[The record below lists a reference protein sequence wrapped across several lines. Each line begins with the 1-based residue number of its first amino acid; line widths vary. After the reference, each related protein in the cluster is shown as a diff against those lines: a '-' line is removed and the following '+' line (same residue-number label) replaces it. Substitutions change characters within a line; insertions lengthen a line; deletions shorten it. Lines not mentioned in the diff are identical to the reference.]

1 MDNNLTRQKHLK
13 FDVIL
18 ANGTEYPMQGEPVA
32 IDRNVDA
39 QTGTINIVGH
49 IPNPNLTLRKSNF
62 ALRDLKKEKIGEP
75 YHLEV

>member
-49 IPNPNLTLRKSNF
+49 IPNPNLTLRPACSS
-62 ALRDLKKEKIGEP
+62 ASAPR
-75 YHLEV
+75 